1 MDMEKDVKYIFQ
13 AMNILFH
20 TYGKVCA
27 TAGGTERATVS
38 IATALTRDHGCR
50 CFSLYEVESDLQKE
64 SCFVE
69 EFHYQVNANW
79 SDNISR
85 LRAILEQEKINVMI
99 VQGSFI
105 YVRYFAQ
112 AAFGLN
118 CRVILAHHFRPGAEE
133 LFFTLRQHIKS
144 RKECLTLRRK
154 VSWLKNI
161 LFYPKYHKICVNTL
175 KSSYREA
182 YFAADNVVLL
192 CHGFIDA
199 FQRYGGFKDN
209 RKFTIIPNPLS
220 FEDFLSPYDIDKKKK
235 IVLIVARMDETYKR
249 ISLALRIWKLL
260 QDNQDTKD
268 WELHIIGEGYSLNSY
283 MDYVKRESI
292 PGVKFLGRLNPI
304 KNYKE
309 ASIFM
314 MTSLSESWGL
324 TLTEAQQYGVVPIA
338 FNTYESLPEIISN
351 NQNGIIVEE
360 KDIHGYVR
368 ALHELITDDKR
379 RYALACNAIESSR
392 NFSQE
397 RICERWWNLL
407 TGITNKT

>member
-1 MDMEKDVKYIFQ
+1 MEKDVKYIFQ

-133 LFFTLRQHIKS
+133 LFFT
-144 RKECLTLRRK
+144 
-154 VSWLKNI
+154 
-161 LFYPKYHKICVNTL
+161 
-175 KSSYREA
+175 
-182 YFAADNVVLL
+182 
-192 CHGFIDA
+192 
-199 FQRYGGFKDN
+199 
-209 RKFTIIPNPLS
+209 
-220 FEDFLSPYDIDKKKK
+220 
-235 IVLIVARMDETYKR
+235 
-249 ISLALRIWKLL
+249 
-260 QDNQDTKD
+260 
-268 WELHIIGEGYSLNSY
+268 
-283 MDYVKRESI
+283 
-292 PGVKFLGRLNPI
+292 
-304 KNYKE
+304 
-309 ASIFM
+309 
-314 MTSLSESWGL
+314 
-324 TLTEAQQYGVVPIA
+324 
-338 FNTYESLPEIISN
+338 
-351 NQNGIIVEE
+351 
-360 KDIHGYVR
+360 
-368 ALHELITDDKR
+368 
-379 RYALACNAIESSR
+379 
-392 NFSQE
+392 
-397 RICERWWNLL
+397 
-407 TGITNKT
+407 